1 MTAVKF
7 KEYSLWCV
15 YIILSFV
22 AILLF
27 TIISIAA
34 LFPATW
40 RMTDREKEKIRDLK
54 RYQDKYT
61 SIFVIVNVVLSTFM
75 VLLILVIG

>member
-1 MTAVKF
+1 MLFRSDGDMGV
-7 KEYSLWCV
+7 V
-15 YIILSFV
+15 IILSFV

>member
-1 MTAVKF
+1 
-7 KEYSLWCV
+7 
-15 YIILSFV
+15 
-22 AILLF
+22 
-27 TIISIAA
+27 
-34 LFPATW
+34 
-40 RMTDREKEKIRDLK
+40 MTDREKEKIRDLK